1 MTVFTRDF
9 ADKSWL
15 REHSRCVPEKS
26 LTHPDHS
33 PAARPE
39 VDALYQAR
47 AELAWRMARL
57 GR

>member
-1 MTVFTRDF
+1 MRDF

-47 AELAWRMARL
+47 AELAWRLARL